1 MTKSSPDIVRQ
12 FFLEEH
18 PNPERIGC
26 PPEET
31 LQAAAENRLPVTDP
45 ARVHMAKCSECFAEY
60 RGYRIDWE
68 SKQAAKRRFLGWAV
82 AAAVLLA
89 ALGGAFAFSHHSV
102 SNKAPQ
108 EIADNTT
115 PHGGLTPP
123 TDNPVVTPAPKQEE
137 PHKPARLD
145 TPTPRHTASHHP
157 PVGTS
162 TPVPVTDKDES
173 VAAVLDLSRQRKRE
187 PDGTRG
193 NSYNLASANLKLTI
207 LLPSTAK
214 TGPYTVQVASDPEGQ
229 EVIASTTGEAVQKE
243 GALSLEVP
251 LLLKGQKA
259 GPYYLVVGPEG
270 TDKPT
275 VYGVRIVL
283 ANATNSIR

>member
-1 MTKSSPDIVRQ
+1 MTKSSPDIMRQ

-18 PNPERIGC
+18 PNPERIDC

-45 ARVHMAKCSECFAEY
+45 ARLHMARCSECFAEY

-68 SKQAAKRRFLGWAV
+68 SKQAAKRHFLGWAV
-82 AAAVLLA
+82 AAAVLLVV
-89 ALGGAFAFSHHSV
+89 LGGAFAFRRHSV
-102 SNKAPQ
+102 SNRAPQ
-108 EIADNTT
+108 EIANNTT
-115 PHGGLTPP
+115 PRGGLTPP

-137 PHKPARLD
+137 PHKPGRLD
-145 TPTPRHTASHHP
+145 TPTPSHHP

-162 TPVPVTDKDES
+162 SPVPVAGKDEA
-173 VAAVLDLSRQRKRE
+173 VPAVLDLSRQRKRE
-187 PDGTRG
+187 PGGTRR

-214 TGPYTVQVASDPEGQ
+214 NGPYTVQVASDPEGR
-229 EVIASTTGEAVQKE
+229 EVIASATGEATQKE
-243 GALSLEVP
+243 GVLSLDVP
-251 LLLKGQKA
+251 LSLKGQKA

-270 TDKPT
+270 ADKPT
-275 VYGVRIVL
+275 VYVVRIVP